1 MIAFYISSHGFGH
14 LTRCLVH
21 IEKYLQE
28 TNYTIYIVCGEK
40 QIKFAKKYLGK
51 LNNRLMFKVMRTDVG
66 LINRD
71 NSLDVDK
78 EKLEEELFKF
88 IETWRET
95 VQREVDFLK
104 NKKLRKI
111 VTYIT
116 PIGMLV
122 VNKLGV
128 KVEAISNFTWYNQ
141 YKFLDLNKK
150 IVDKF
155 LEAEKC
161 IDEFYV
167 YPLALDL
174 SHLACFK
181 KKIDYVSRKFD
192 FYRIEKLR
200 NEHKKIVFISCGK
213 SVNLVKIEIKNFSGT
228 IFYTEGI
235 EIFGEGNHIKLPIET
250 EDTHNYLGASDFVI
264 IKSGWGTVAE
274 AVLSKVPMV
283 LFEREGVLEDSYTIN
298 ELKKQNKAI
307 SIKVEELKVLDIE
320 ILKQEIIT
328 LTTNNIN
335 EKIKTSIYLSP

>member
-40 QIKFAKKYLGK
+40 QIEFAKKYLGK
-51 LNNRLMFKVMRTDVG
+51 LNNRLMFKTMRTDVG
-66 LINRD
+66 LINKY

-78 EKLEEELFKF
+78 EKLEEELSKF
-88 IETWRET
+88 IDTWLET

-104 NKKLRKI
+104 INKVEKI
-111 VTYIT
+111 VTDIS

-122 VNKLGV
+122 GNKLGV
-128 KVEAISNFTWYNQ
+128 EVEAISNFTWYNQ

-174 SHLACFK
+174 THLNCLK
-181 KKIDYVSRKFD
+181 KEINYVSRDFD
-192 FYRIEKLR
+192 YYKIKSLR
-200 NEHKKIVFISCGK
+200 DKNKKIVFISCGK
-213 SVNLVKIEIKNFSGT
+213 SANFEKIEIRNFEGV
-228 IFYTEGI
+228 IYYTEGI
-235 EIFGEGNHIKLPIET
+235 DVIGEGRHIKLLVATI
-250 EDTHNYLGASDFVI
+250 DTHNYVGASDFVI
-264 IKSGWGTVAE
+264 IKAGWGTVAE

-283 LFEREGVLEDSYTIN
+283 LLEREGVLEDSYTIN

-307 SIKVEELKVLDIE
+307 SIKVEELRVLDME
-320 ILKQEIIT
+320 ILEQKIRT
-328 LTTNNIN
+328 LTTD
-335 EKIKTSIYLSP
+335 